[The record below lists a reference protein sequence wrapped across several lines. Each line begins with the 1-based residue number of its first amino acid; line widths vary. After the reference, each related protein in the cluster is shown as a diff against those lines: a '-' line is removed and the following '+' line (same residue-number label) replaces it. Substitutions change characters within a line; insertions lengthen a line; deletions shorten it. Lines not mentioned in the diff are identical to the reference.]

1 MKQIRSDIEVG
12 TSEERLWNVL
22 TDFQAFPEWNPFIP
36 RAGGEV
42 RPGARLRLYIRP
54 PGGRGMSVQPTL
66 LKVEPGRELRWLG
79 HLIMPGLFDG
89 EHYFILDHIGHDRMR
104 LTQGEVFTGVL
115 VPLLSVTGLLKNTL
129 RGFEE
134 MNRAL
139 KSRAEQGTN
148 DSNPPVL
155 TGTFDSKGSS

>member
-12 TSEERLWNVL
+12 TSVERVWNVL

-42 RPGARLRLYIRP
+42 KTGARLKLFIRP

-79 HLIMPGLFDG
+79 HLTMPGLFDG
-89 EHYFILDHIGHDRMR
+89 EHYFILDHIDDDRMR

-115 VPLLSVTGLLKNTL
+115 VPLLSVTGLFKSTL
-129 RGFEE
+129 EGFEE
-134 MNRAL
+134 MNHAL
-139 KSRAEQGTN
+139 KSRAEQGM
-148 DSNPPVL
+148 SN
-155 TGTFDSKGSS
+155 